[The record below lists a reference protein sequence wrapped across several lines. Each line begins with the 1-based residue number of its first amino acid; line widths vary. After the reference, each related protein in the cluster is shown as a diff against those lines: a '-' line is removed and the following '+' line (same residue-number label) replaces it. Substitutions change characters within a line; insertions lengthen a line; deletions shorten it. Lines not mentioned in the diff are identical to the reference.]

1 MLQYKGKTPWT
12 GMLLLLMCL
21 VLSAALAQGPKRNRD
36 EGMAQFV
43 CSNTTG
49 AGNAWLTLRG
59 IGFMWASKPD
69 PSVPTLPF
77 IFGEVNSEI
86 GLTGY
91 ASLLAASRIISY
103 TWNHWPQFGNVVIGT
118 KLTLP
123 DNRELR
129 FRGYGLELKYIYNTT
144 PNFASLGGY
153 RVGGTGFNAEGYTV
167 EGGNLQFKL
176 IHDMDFISRISWL
189 PLKAGINAGMRIPF
203 SKEVSSDRHY
213 VLTQYLLDA
222 GVMWTGLG
230 FDIFAEYS
238 LEAFNN
244 LFGPIRIIGL
254 NSPEEPYRIMEVYFP
269 ENPMF
274 VTIGGR
280 IRYDNGVTLCAYIPL
295 LISKNIGSSMTRAD
309 DDKWNKDPNAFA
321 DERTRGIKNAFDPW
335 FAKWKIVGELTF
347 PVLYRQTGSE
357 MMRNFLLL
365 KNKGGT
371 KKIDIDEQLKAG
383 SAAPDTTAA
392 GEKDKKKRLEDIKKR
407 REAIQKSE

>member
-1 MLQYKGKTPWT
+1 MLGF
-12 GMLLLLMCL
+12 LAC
-21 VLSAALAQGPKRNRD
+21 AALAQGPKRDRD
-36 EGMAQFV
+36 EGMAQFI

-49 AGNAWLTLRG
+49 AGNSWVTLRG

-69 PSVPTLPF
+69 TTMPTLPN

-86 GLTGY
+86 GMTGY
-91 ASLLAASRIISY
+91 ASLLLSSRIMSY
-103 TWNHWPQFGNVVIGT
+103 TWNRWPQFGNIEIGT

-153 RVGGTGFNAEGYTV
+153 REGGTGFNAEGYTV
-167 EGGNLQFKL
+167 EGSNVQFKFV
-176 IHDMDFISRISWL
+176 HDMDFISRISWL
-189 PLKAGINAGMRIPF
+189 PLKVGINAGMRIPF
-203 SKEVSSDRHY
+203 AKEISPDRHY

-244 LFGPIRIIGL
+244 LFKPIQVVGL
-254 NSPEEPYRIMEVYFP
+254 GADKVEGRSVMEVSFP

-280 IRYDNGVTLCAYIPL
+280 IRYNNGVTLCAYFPL
-295 LISKNIGSSMTRAD
+295 LVSRNVGSSMTRAD
-309 DDKWNKDPNAFA
+309 NTRWNQDPNAFA
-321 DERTRGIKNAFDPW
+321 DERARGINTPFDPW
-335 FAKWKIVGELTF
+335 FAKWKIVGELSF
-347 PVLYRQTGSE
+347 PILYKQTGSE
-357 MMRNFLLL
+357 MMRNFLLM
-365 KNKGGT
+365 KNTGGT
-371 KKIDIDEQLKAG
+371 KKIDIDEQLKANTPA
-383 SAAPDTTAA
+383 SDTTAA
-392 GEKDKKKRLEDIKKR
+392 GEQDTKKRLDDIRKR
-407 REAIQKSE
+407 REEIQKAE